1 MTDLMTNNKYFP
13 CYNKNRT
20 RYQKKNF
27 IYTNKDKN
35 SKSCLLLTH
44 IYTCCTHGSHMD
56 MGEIDQTVLYSDTSE
71 SSIMLT
77 YT

>member
-1 MTDLMTNNKYFP
+1 MIDPMTNNISHATIKIEQDIKRKISYTPTKIKIVRAVYFSP
-13 CYNKNRT
+13 
-20 RYQKKNF
+20 
-27 IYTNKDKN
+27 
-35 SKSCLLLTH
+35 H

-71 SSIMLT
+71 SSTMLT